1 MPSPEDWAVERDGEA
16 EYSVH
21 TRRCRN
27 WESYALERE
36 TVMESI
42 FNAMFI
48 LVPLFIG
55 IIFLVVI
62 GSIIVAIVRGIAEWR
77 NNNAQ
82 PLLKVTASVVTKRQH
97 VSGGGNDT
105 SASTHYYTTFET
117 VDDGLRQEF
126 SVSPTEYSGMADG
139 DVGSLTY
146 QGTRFKGFVRQR
158 HAPKPPPLP
167 VATTPVQPDWTC
179 AYCRGRVASA
189 EAKCTSCGSASRQES
204 EQPLPLDS

>member
-1 MPSPEDWAVERDGEA
+1 MKRDGEA

-126 SVSPTEYSGMADG
+126 SVSPTEYSSMADG

-167 VATTPVQPDWTC
+167 VAATPVQPDWTC
-179 AYCRGRVASA
+179 AYCRGRVASV
-189 EAKCTSCGSASRQES
+189 EAK
-204 EQPLPLDS
+204 

>member
-1 MPSPEDWAVERDGEA
+1 MPSPEEWAVERDGEA
-16 EYSVH
+16 EHSVH

-42 FNAMFI
+42 FKAMFI

-55 IIFLVVI
+55 IIFVVVI
-62 GSIIVAIVRGIAEWR
+62 GSIIVGIFRNLAEWR

-105 SASTHYYTTFET
+105 SPSTHYYTTFET

-146 QGTRFKGFVRQR
+146 QGTRFQGLVRQR

-167 VATTPVQPDWTC
+167 VAATPVQPDWTC
-179 AYCRGRVASA
+179 AYCRGRVASV

-204 EQPLPLDS
+204 ARPIPLDS